1 MYKSEDVKVHHYST
15 KWWHGLTTMQ
25 LTWHVPNE
33 DEINFVLQ
41 IFREFVEPILD
52 TLHGLLEPGQ

>member
-1 MYKSEDVKVHHYST
+1 
-15 KWWHGLTTMQ
+15 MQ